1 MLRRVLALH
10 LIYVYPPK
18 RENIAEGMK
27 RRKLTPSGNLLP
39 RSRHADDDAL
49 SPPLMTRLKRTPHN
63 MHIARTIK
71 RIVTPAIRHLDEFL
85 LDALAANLGRVDEV
99 RGTEL
104 HGPVFF
110 AVVDVHDD
118 DLASLVLDC
127 ALDDG
132 ETDAAR
138 AEDGDVGAL
147 FDTSASGS
155 DDGRAVAGCDAAAE
169 QACAVHGCLLS
180 EGHDGYVGYNGVLR
194 EGGCAHKVKEILALA
209 LEARGA
215 VRHDAF
221 ALRGA
226 DLAAEVGLAGL
237 AEFAFFAF
245 GGAGRVRYKSRGW

>member
-1 MLRRVLALH
+1 M
-10 LIYVYPPK
+10 
-18 RENIAEGMK
+18 M
-27 RRKLTPSGNLLP
+27 RRKPTPGSNLLP
-39 RSRHADDDAL
+39 SSRHTNNDAL
-49 SPPLMTRLKRTPHN
+49 SPPLMACFERTPHN

-71 RIVTPAIRHLDEFL
+71 RIVTPTIRHLDEFL
-85 LDALAANLGRVDEV
+85 LDALTANLSRVDEV
-99 RGTEL
+99 RGAEL
-104 HGPVFF
+104 HGPVFL

-118 DLASLVLDC
+118 DLAGLVLDR

-138 AEDGDVGAL
+138 AEDGDIGAL
-147 FDTSASGS
+147 FDASASGS
-155 DDGRAVAGCDAAAE
+155 DDGRAVAGCDATAE

-180 EGHDGYVGYNGVLR
+180 EGHDGDVGYNGVLR

-226 DLAAEVGLAGL
+226 DLATEVGLAGL
-237 AEFAFFAF
+237 AELAFFAF
-245 GGAGRVRYKSRGW
+245 GGAGRVRYKLRGW